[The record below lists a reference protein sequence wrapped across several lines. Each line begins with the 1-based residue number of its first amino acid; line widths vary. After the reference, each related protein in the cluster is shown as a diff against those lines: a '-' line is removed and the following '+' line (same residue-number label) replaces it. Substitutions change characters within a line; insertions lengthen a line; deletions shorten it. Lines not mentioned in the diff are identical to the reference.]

1 VEHGKFWT
9 AWQLAQRGTD
19 FVFFEMDVWL
29 VAPLGHSLFSLHYPS
44 SYASREQLGLRLHQG
59 QLGNKPPLT
68 LVDRDHHARQGVG
81 SGSKSGAAV
90 AAPNL
95 VADLL
100 VSTHQDVP
108 FSLNIG
114 FFSVQGNPKTAS
126 FFARLLSKLAA
137 DPSLKDQRVSLFFFQ
152 SSTRCDGSR
161 VGDSV
166 RSDSE
171 NGASSSSVCTFSRSS
186 FASQLISFWL
196 RFPNPFHAGVHQ
208 FVPAP
213 R

>member
-90 AAPNL
+90 AVPNL
-95 VADLL
+95 IADLL

-108 FSLNIG
+108 FSMNIG
-114 FFSVQGNPKTAS
+114 FFSVQGNPKTAT

-137 DPSLKDQRVSLFFFQ
+137 DPSLKDQRVSSFKK
-152 SSTRCDGSR
+152 S
-161 VGDSV
+161 
-166 RSDSE
+166 
-171 NGASSSSVCTFSRSS
+171 NSSSDGGGGGGGEKCCTYTCSHNDFLFEPCSLAQTFHLFS
-186 FASQLISFWL
+186 FASHPTHLAHLSF
-196 RFPNPFHAGVHQ
+196 
-208 FVPAP
+208 
-213 R
+213 